1 MTIPSTFPV
10 LHFSIGRVL
19 PLDLAVLVEEV
30 AVNGLAITVLLTFC
44 VYDAKIVQIDPF
56 HLFAIATGLLHSKS
70 SLS

>member
-1 MTIPSTFPV
+1 MTIPSTFHV

-19 PLDLAVLVEEV
+19 PLDLAVLVQEV
-30 AVNGLAITVLLTFC
+30 AVNGLAITVLWTFC